1 MLTGV
6 HVAFIG
12 GDARQIEVIKKCS
25 ELDAT
30 ISLIG
35 FNQLQSEFT
44 GASKESLS
52 PEILQDVDALILPI
66 VGTSEE
72 GAVESI
78 FSDQKILL
86 DLELMMHLPEN
97 CVIYTGMANSY
108 LKKIATDSNVKLVQL
123 LDRDDVAIYNSIPTI
138 EGAIMMAI
146 QNTDITIHGSNVVI
160 LGLGRVGMSLA
171 RTMHCLGA
179 HVRVGARKPEH
190 MARIYEMGLVPF
202 HVDELKSHVD
212 DCDTLYNTIP
222 IQLVTAK
229 VIANM
234 PSHALIIDLASK
246 PGGTDFRFAEKRGI
260 KALLAPGL
268 PGIVAPKSA
277 GRILA
282 NVVTQLIMDQK
293 TNNQEETS

>member
-44 GASKESLS
+44 GASKEQLTK
-52 PEILQDVDALILPI
+52 EVLKDVDALILPI
-66 VGTSEE
+66 VGTTDE
-72 GAVESI
+72 GIVESI
-78 FSDQKILL
+78 FSDQKVELT
-86 DLELMMHLPEN
+86 LEHLKSLPEH
-97 CVIYTGMANSY
+97 CVIYTGMAKPY
-108 LKKIATDSNVKLVQL
+108 LKELAEKSNRALVQL

-146 QNTDITIHGSNVVI
+146 QNTDITIHGSNVVV
-160 LGLGRVGMSLA
+160 LGLGRVGMTLA

-190 MARIYEMGLVPF
+190 LARIYEMGLVPF
-202 HVDELKSHVD
+202 HLNELKAHVD
-212 DCDTLYNTIP
+212 DCDILFNTIP
-222 IQLVTAK
+222 TPVVTAQ

-234 PSHALIIDLASK
+234 PSNSLIIDLASK
-246 PGGTDFRFAEKRGI
+246 PGGTDFRFAERRGI

-282 NVVTQLIMDQK
+282 NVVTQLIMEQN
-293 TNNQEETS
+293 NNQEGTS